1 MRKIAPRLCLFL
13 CATAL
18 ALAGCDSLPMKSSA
32 APEAAAQAER
42 DFADG
47 NYARAAQ
54 GFLDAA
60 HSRKQRDYFRLR
72 AAEAWR
78 EEGDLTAAAAALQ
91 GISSKRFD
99 AETNARLGLLQAELA
114 LNANQAVQAL
124 AMLDRVATQVPST
137 YLPRYHET
145 RARAAEAF
153 GDAFSSAA
161 ERALLGQL
169 LEKHERAANSAKIQ
183 RLLDDVSDE
192 ALAAGAT
199 ALNPEHPLYPFAA
212 RALIDRRLPLPYP
225 LPRTSLFDEDEAA
238 PMQADGYRPLR
249 RIGLLL
255 PSDGTLA
262 AAANAVREGFFAAYF
277 DEHRE
282 KPDIT
287 IHDSGNDTASALD
300 AWRTARAEG
309 AQLIVGPLGREQV
322 AALFEQDDGS
332 VPTLALNR
340 GGSTPPPPGSVSFAL
355 APEDEGSAAAER
367 IAQRGGKRVLAIHT
381 GDEQGQRAT
390 AALAERLTRFGGSI
404 AATAVI
410 PAGEPNYAPAIQSAL
425 RELDASFE
433 APPPDME
440 PGTKFEPRLIV
451 NVDVIFFAG
460 RTEQARLLVPQLAVA
475 GISGLPIYATSQIAA
490 GAGNPRLDRE
500 LDGIEFTEAP
510 WLTGRVPAGLPERE
524 ELAGLTGASGA
535 AARLFAFG
543 IDAFRLVGYYEHLSS
558 DPAATLA
565 GATGELRL
573 DGFGN
578 VQRRP
583 AWARF
588 SGGRIQP
595 APEQAL
601 IGDGLQFTSP

>member
-1 MRKIAPRLCLFL
+1 MPVKSQAPSE
-13 CATAL
+13 TAI
-18 ALAGCDSLPMKSSA
+18 
-32 APEAAAQAER
+32 QAER

-47 NYARAAQ
+47 NFAHAAQ

-60 HSRKQRDYFRLR
+60 QGRRNQRDHYRLR

-78 EEGDLTAAAAALQ
+78 EEGNLAAAAAALQ
-91 GISSKRFD
+91 GVSSKRFD
-99 AETNARLGLLQAELA
+99 TEAQARLGLLQAELA
-114 LNANQAVQAL
+114 LDANQTAQAL
-124 AMLDRVATQVPST
+124 AVLDRIAAQVPAA
-137 YLPRYHET
+137 YQPRYREI
-145 RARAAEAF
+145 RARTAEAF
-153 GDAFSSAA
+153 GDAFSAAA

-169 LEKHERAANSAKIQ
+169 LEKHERTANNVQIHN
-183 RLLDDVSDE
+183 LLDGISDE

-199 ALNPEHPLYPFAA
+199 ALSPEHPLYPFAA
-212 RALIDRRLPLPYP
+212 RTLIGRRLPLPHP
-225 LPRTSLFDEDEAA
+225 LPRTSLFDEDQAA

-255 PSDGTLA
+255 PRDGALA
-262 AAANAVREGFFAAYF
+262 AAGNAVREGFFAAYF
-277 DEHRE
+277 DERRE
-282 KPDIT
+282 KPGIA
-287 IHDSGNDTASALD
+287 IYDSGNDDATALD

-340 GGSTPPPPGSVSFAL
+340 SGAMPPPPGSVSFAL
-355 APEDEGSAAAER
+355 TPEDEGSAAAER
-367 IAQRGGKRVLAIHT
+367 IGQHGGKRVLAIHA

-390 AALAERLTRFGGSI
+390 AALAERLARFGGSV
-404 AATAVI
+404 AATAI
-410 PAGEPNYAPAIQSAL
+410 LPAGEPNYAPAIQGAL
-425 RELDASFE
+425 RELGASFE
-433 APPPDME
+433 TPPPDLE
-440 PGTKFEPRLIV
+440 PGAKAEPRLIV
-451 NVDVIFFAG
+451 DADAIFFVG

-490 GAGNPRLDRE
+490 GIGNPRLDRE

-510 WLTGRVPAGLPERE
+510 WLAGRALPGLPDRGT
-524 ELAGLTGASGA
+524 LAGLDSAEGP

-543 IDAFRLVGYYEHLSS
+543 IDAFRLVGYYEHLNS
-558 DPAATLA
+558 DPTATLA

-601 IGDGLQFTSP
+601 IGDSLQFTSP